1 MMGATAVAIIYSP
14 WGKRSGAHF
23 NPSVTLTFLRLGKVE
38 PSDALFYVVFQFL
51 GGFLGVLL
59 ARALLGMVVPTP
71 AVKYAATLPGPRG
84 TGPAF
89 IAEAVISFVLML
101 VLLLVSNTRRLAR
114 LTGMCAG
121 ILVASYI
128 AFEAPI
134 SGMSMNPA
142 RTLASAV
149 PAHAYRLAPSGK
161 RILLLERGDYVP
173 RERDNWDTRAVVTE
187 GKYHIKEAW
196 YDRDGKEF
204 HAGTHYFVGG
214 NTKFYGA
221 ALLRMRRD
229 DFGEIRHHGGISPA
243 WPISYDDLEPYYT
256 EAERLYQVHGARG
269 EDPTEPEA
277 SVPYAYPAIS
287 HEPRLQ
293 RLSDDLTKLGYRP

>member
-114 LTGMCAG
+114 LTGMCA
-121 ILVASYI
+121 
-128 AFEAPI
+128 PPPPPPPTPPPPPP

-142 RTLASAV
+142 RTLASTV
-149 PAHAYRLAPSGK
+149 PAH
-161 RILLLERGDYVP
+161 D
-173 RERDNWDTRAVVTE
+173 
-187 GKYHIKEAW
+187 
-196 YDRDGKEF
+196 F
-204 HAGTHYFVGG
+204 THHWIYFV
-214 NTKFYGA
+214 A
-221 ALLRMRRD
+221 
-229 DFGEIRHHGGISPA
+229 P
-243 WPISYDDLEPYYT
+243 P
-256 EAERLYQVHGARG
+256 
-269 EDPTEPEA
+269 
-277 SVPYAYPAIS
+277 
-287 HEPRLQ
+287 
-293 RLSDDLTKLGYRP
+293 LGSL